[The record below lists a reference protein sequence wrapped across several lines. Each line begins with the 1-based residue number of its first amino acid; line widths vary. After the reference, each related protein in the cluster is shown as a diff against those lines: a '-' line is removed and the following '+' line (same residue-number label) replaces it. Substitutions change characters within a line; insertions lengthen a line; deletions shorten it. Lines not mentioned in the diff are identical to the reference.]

1 MPKQAKIVGGIIP
14 YFGFLLKDVGARLSL
29 MAHTLETPRILY
41 PMSRHQN
48 VRAYRGI
55 LPLTEDAAFVAA
67 NAFVTGNVV
76 LGHNSCV
83 FYHTVLRNYSMT
95 QRTEIGDDSVL
106 LDRCTVM
113 GQVRVGSKSLIGIG
127 ATLDCC
133 HVGDEV
139 FVGHGASVALD
150 AELEN
155 GCVIAAGAAVPK
167 DARVYSG
174 ELWAGN
180 PAQKVGDIEVEDLRK
195 VQDMISK
202 HIAQGK
208 AHELAYAKH
217 LEETSTMDEEWLKLQ
232 TQKMEKQ
239 QQQVALDNKLDIPL
253 EVRRFLEPRVYMR
266 RPDLHQ
272 RTSYPVNRV
281 APWMPKVADQTA
293 NA

>member
-14 YFGFLLKDVGARLSL
+14 YCGYLLKDIGARLSI
-29 MAHTLETPRILY
+29 MAHSLETSRVLY

-48 VRAYRGI
+48 VRAYRGM
-55 LPLTEDAAFVAA
+55 LPLTEDAAFVAG
-67 NAFVTGNVV
+67 NAFVCGNVV
-76 LGHNSCV
+76 LGHDSCV
-83 FYHTVLRNYSMT
+83 YYHTVLRNYHT
-95 QRTEIGDDSVL
+95 LQRTEIGDGSVL

-113 GQVRVGSKSLIGIG
+113 GQVRVGSRSLIGIG
-127 ATLDCC
+127 ASLDCC

-139 FVGHGASVALD
+139 FVGHGASVALG

-180 PAQKVGDIEVEDLRK
+180 PAQKVGDIDLEDIHK
-195 VQDMISK
+195 VQEMISK
-202 HIAQGK
+202 YIVQGK
-208 AHELAYAKH
+208 AHELAFAEH
-217 LEETSTMDEEWLKLQ
+217 LEETSNMDEEWLKLQ
-232 TQKMEKQ
+232 SEKMEKQ
-239 QQQVALDNKLDIPL
+239 QQQVALDSKLDIPL
-253 EVRRFLEPRVYMR
+253 EVRRFMEPRVYMR

-272 RTSYPVNRV
+272 RTSYPVNRI
-281 APWMPKVADQTA
+281 APWMPKAADQTA